1 MDHAFCLIYPLR
13 MTDNIICNDPNGL
26 CLAASGDMDKKTSG
40 VYTSLLRLASHLS
53 DNGEPCTRIVLET
66 KSATIHVMEY
76 EGHAVAVKVPVV
88 VPPSSAATS

>member
-1 MDHAFCLIYPLR
+1 

-53 DNGEPCTRIVLET
+53 DAGEPCTRIVIET

-76 EGHAVAVKVPVV
+76 EGHAVAMKVPVV
-88 VPPSSAATS
+88 TPLSSTTTS